1 MYSYSTG
8 LTQYNVNERFSILLR
23 DIEYRNLH
31 YSYGNVDQQLAMIK
45 NNLNIAKS
53 DPELLLKYKQQLLP
67 HLERLDAQLKRL
79 VA

>member
-1 MYSYSTG
+1 MYSYSTS
-8 LTQYNVNERFSILLR
+8 LTQYNVNERFDILLR

-31 YSYGNVDQQLAMIK
+31 YSYGNVDQQLATIK

>member
-8 LTQYNVNERFSILLR
+8 LTQYNVNERFDILLR
-23 DIEYRNLH
+23 DIEYRNLY

-79 VA
+79 VE